1 MKETGLEVTVA
12 TNSGLRL
19 TRSQHCFIRVA
30 LETAVHTTPTSPCK
44 YSQWQTLHTY
54 LPLCDSIVKTTP
66 PFFQASIEC
75 SLSGRSGQIPSQI
88 YLKLH
93 LPVWFFFSCVRN
105 TCWLTLA
112 LKQGSPSHSLSL
124 DLAVNVTGYRNVGV
138 PASPIELAFRIRHC
152 LLHELLYMCVYVPVV
167 CSVSRLTKTFGLSL
181 SSEPR

>member
-30 LETAVHTTPTSPCK
+30 LETAVYTTPTSPCK

-54 LPLCDSIVKTTP
+54 LPLCDSIVKTTL
-66 PFFQASIEC
+66 
-75 SLSGRSGQIPSQI
+75 LSGLDRMFPFGGGLGQIPSQI

-105 TCWLTLA
+105 TRWLTLA
-112 LKQGSPSHSLSL
+112 LK
-124 DLAVNVTGYRNVGV
+124 
-138 PASPIELAFRIRHC
+138 
-152 LLHELLYMCVYVPVV
+152 
-167 CSVSRLTKTFGLSL
+167 
-181 SSEPR
+181 